1 MCVCVKNSGYRP
13 DINGY
18 KPCRHLIRLQLLLR
32 EGCLLVAHP
41 ARRMLPSPGL
51 TAALRSAQT
60 HSPSGLQSH
69 SCSGSRSSP
78 SPGLSRTLS
87 RCFSAGE
94 KLLLTPKWCCLHVL
108 LVQPNCHGGGG
119 GLQTR
124 VSDWTLL
131 YVWKLTSVQIQRAED
146 HEIKIKINVNNV

>member
-1 MCVCVKNSGYRP
+1 MHHPGENSGYRP

-60 HSPSGLQSH
+60 HSPSGPQSH
-69 SCSGSRSSP
+69 SCSGSRSSL

-87 RCFSAGE
+87 RCFSAEE

-108 LVQPNCHGGGG
+108 LVQPNCHGDSYRQESPIGHYYMYGSS
-119 GLQTR
+119 R
-124 VSDWTLL
+124 VSKYKERKTM
-131 YVWKLTSVQIQRAED
+131 KLKT
-146 HEIKIKINVNNV
+146 KLM